1 MVVDVYRHKK
11 TPEATNPRGQSS
23 QESNQTRK
31 MAPFVKPIWGWLV
44 DFLPTYTIYNFQF
57 KGITNGM

>member
-44 DFLPTYTIYNFQF
+44 DFLPTQTKTQHKFHKFAI
-57 KGITNGM
+57 